1 VSEVEAA
8 FAAGMAAAQ
17 REQDAM
23 PGTAETPLEPPADS
37 YQQPYIPPPMGGEDA
52 GGVT

>member
-1 VSEVEAA
+1 MSDVEAA

-23 PGTAETPLEPPADS
+23 PGTGEVALDPGTPE
-37 YQQPYIPPPMGGEDA
+37 QQPYIPPPMGGEDA